1 MRAIPAL
8 LISMMVCLWLAG
20 NPAWAAD
27 VAKIGVIDF
36 QKVISESEAGK
47 KVQEE
52 IQQKGR
58 EMETE
63 LQDLARQ
70 IEELDKQLAR
80 DAMVMSKEKRQEKQ
94 RELEIKKYDLQS
106 MRKDYETQFRQ
117 IQSKMVGKLQD
128 EILAL
133 AEELGRKEGYLLIIE
148 KNAAVY
154 YPSAIDITDE
164 MIRKYN
170 ESNAAAGSE

>member
-1 MRAIPAL
+1 MKAKKIV
-8 LISMMVCLWLAG
+8 LISVLMCLCFFVVNAR
-20 NPAWAAD
+20 AAD

-47 KVQEE
+47 KVQGE

-58 EMETE
+58 QMESD
-63 LQDLARQ
+63 LQELARE

-80 DAMVMSKEKRQEKQ
+80 DAMVMSREKRQEKQ

-106 MRKDYETQFRQ
+106 LQKDYESEFRQ
-117 IQSKMVGKLQD
+117 LQSKMVAKLQE
-128 EILAL
+128 EILKL
-133 AEELGRKEGYLLIIE
+133 AEEIGKKEGYLLIIE

-154 YPSAIDITDE
+154 YPSSIDMTDE
-164 MIRKYN
+164 IIRKYN
-170 ESNAAAGSE
+170 EDSAS